1 MTSGGKEAT
10 RLATHAKKIT
20 LQEGTLKGLKEL
32 KVLIFS
38 HVYKT
43 PPPPAAVAAAPPTA
57 TTTTTTTSAFGVKGV
72 GRKRCRFLKM
82 V

>member
-1 MTSGGKEAT
+1 MTSGGEEAT

-32 KVLIFS
+32 KVFIFS

-43 PPPPAAVAAAPPTA
+43 PPPPAAVAAPPN
-57 TTTTTTTSAFGVKGV
+57 TTTTTTSAFGVKGV

-82 V
+82 F

>member
-20 LQEGTLKGLKEL
+20 LQEETLKGLKEL

-43 PPPPAAVAAAPPTA
+43 PPPPAAVAAAPPT
-57 TTTTTTTSAFGVKGV
+57 TTTTSAFGVKGV